1 MRYLGWIGA
10 CVVIGAA
17 GVLFA
22 LVRDGQKLDDLVEW
36 RGTWI

>member
-10 CVVIGAA
+10 CLVIGAA
-17 GVLFA
+17 SVLVA
-22 LVRDGQKLDDLVEW
+22 LVLDERKADDLVEW